1 MGILSKSSVNVN
13 SLGSALVETIYAEY
27 GSAVEM
33 LYAAHSC
40 NDIKLRAGFIRHS
53 IDEYRHVKILQK
65 ILEIEAAADVS
76 GIGIIP
82 RFTPNHAFYKGYLER
97 NLRLFEK
104 YNEKVFTEFV
114 FSNELLAKESF
125 EKLLRSLQSSESKFL
140 LTSIMEDELNHH
152 GMAKRHFLKSYPEYQ
167 LSVAFNRERLKNKF
181 RMLVAKNSGF
191 LDKVFYPFSLLF
203 ASLALIVVRLIPSRI
218 NSETVNVFEK
228 PGGGIL

>member
-1 MGILSKSSVNVN
+1 MGILSKSSVNTN

-40 NDIKLRAGFIRHS
+40 NDIKLRTSFIRHS

-76 GIGIIP
+76 GIGITP

-152 GMAKRHFLKSYPEYQ
+152 GMAKRHFLNHT
-167 LSVAFNRERLKNKF
+167 LSIN
-181 RMLVAKNSGF
+181 F
-191 LDKVFYPFSLLF
+191 LL
-203 ASLALIVVRLIPSRI
+203 PSI
-218 NSETVNVFEK
+218 EK
-228 PGGGIL
+228 D